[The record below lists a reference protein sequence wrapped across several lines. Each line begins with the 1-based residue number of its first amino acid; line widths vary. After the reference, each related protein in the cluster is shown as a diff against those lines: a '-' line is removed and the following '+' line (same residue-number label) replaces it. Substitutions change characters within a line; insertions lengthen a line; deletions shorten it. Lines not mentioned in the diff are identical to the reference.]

1 MPKLVDTAA
10 QRRAI
15 RRAAHRVFARRG
27 VKGTGLAHVADAV
40 GMARSSLY
48 HYYPDKEALVRDL
61 LAELL
66 ADEEAVFASVAG
78 GEGGHVERI
87 EELIRT
93 MIGMLKPWSAVG
105 RVLLELRANE
115 TRRFRGFFKRIR
127 GYLGSAIADGQ
138 RDGEIA
144 SDVDPSLAAA
154 TLIAMLDGL
163 FLQHLVEAAA
173 FPDDHEIA
181 DEVVRYARKM
191 LAP

>member
-1 MPKLVDTAA
+1 MPKLVDAA
-10 QRRAI
+10 EQRRAI
-15 RRAAHRVFARRG
+15 RRAARRVFARRG
-27 VKGTGLAHVADAV
+27 VRGTGLTHVADAV

-48 HYYPDKEALVRDL
+48 HYYPDKDALVRDL
-61 LAELL
+61 VAELL
-66 ADEEAVFASVAG
+66 ADEEAVFASVEG
-78 GEGGHVERI
+78 GEGAHLARI
-87 EELIRT
+87 ETLIRT

-115 TRRFRGFFKRIR
+115 TRRFRGLFRRIR
-127 GYLGSAIADGQ
+127 GYLGTAIEDGQ

-144 SDVDPSLAAA
+144 SDIDPSLAAA
-154 TLIAMLDGL
+154 TLIAMFDGL
-163 FLQHLVEAAA
+163 FLQYLVEAAA

>member
-1 MPKLVDTAA
+1 MPKLVDAA
-10 QRRAI
+10 EQRRAI
-15 RRAAHRVFARRG
+15 RRAARL
-27 VKGTGLAHVADAV
+27 THVADAV

-61 LAELL
+61 VTELL
-66 ADEEAVFASVAG
+66 ADEEAVFASVEG
-78 GEGGHVERI
+78 GEGAHLARI
-87 EELIRT
+87 ETLIRT

-115 TRRFRGFFKRIR
+115 TRRFRGLFRRIR
-127 GYLGSAIADGQ
+127 GYLGTAIEDGQ

-144 SDVDPSLAAA
+144 SDIDPSLAAA
-154 TLIAMLDGL
+154 TLIAMFDGL
-163 FLQHLVEAAA
+163 FLQYLVEAAA